1 MINIDKWQEIFHTLK
16 KNKSRTFLTAFG
28 VFWGIFMLIIMLGA
42 GRGLQHAVY
51 DDMGDYATNSA
62 FLWGEQTSMAYKGY
76 PKGRNIRFNNSDIQ
90 AIRENVPD
98 IDILAPRI
106 YHWKRVGENIVVR
119 GLKTGDYNIFGDFPD
134 FNRIDPVT
142 IIKGRYINDFD
153 IKYRRKVAV
162 IGKTVYDE
170 MFENDEEPLN
180 EYLRIQGVYYKVVG
194 VFQSKHTGGWGDWQN
209 QVIEVPLTTLQ
220 QAYNYGN
227 EIGWFGMVADAG
239 ISISGVQRDVMTLL
253 KERHNIHPDDDLAFG
268 NDNLE
273 EEFKKINGL
282 FLAISVIIWFV
293 GIGTLIAGI
302 VGVSNIMLVIVRE
315 RIKEIGIQ
323 RALGATPR
331 KIIGQI
337 LTESVFL
344 TFVAGQAGLVFATFI
359 LEVLNKTVFAS
370 GANNDVMFTNP
381 EIDFGIAM
389 TAIVILVIAGLL
401 AGRIPAK
408 HAIKIKPIDA
418 LRFEL

>member
-16 KNKSRTFLTAFG
+16 KNKSRTLLTAFG
-28 VFWGIFMLIIMLGA
+28 VFWGIFMLVIMLGA

-51 DDMGDYATNSA
+51 DNMGDYATNSA
-62 FLWGEQTSMAYKGY
+62 FLWGEQTSLAYKGY
-76 PKGRNIRFNNSDIQ
+76 PKGRPIRFNNSDIQ
-90 AIRENVPD
+90 AIRDNVPK

-106 YHWKRVGENIVVR
+106 YHWKRVGDNIVVR
-119 GLKTGDYNIFGDFPD
+119 GLKAKNYTIFGDMPD

-153 IKYRRKVAV
+153 VKYKRKVIV
-162 IGKTVYDE
+162 IGKTVYEE
-170 MFENDEEPLN
+170 MFEKGEDPIN
-180 EYLRIQGVYYKVVG
+180 EYIRIQGVYYKVVG
-194 VFQSKHTGGWGDWQN
+194 VFDSKHQGGWGDWQN
-209 QVIEVPLTTLQ
+209 TVIEIPLTTLQ

-227 EIGWFGMVADAG
+227 EIGWFGMVAKPG
-239 ISISGVQRDVMTLL
+239 ISISGVQKDVMNIL
-253 KERHNIHPDDDLAFG
+253 KERHSIHPDDDLAFG
-268 NDNLE
+268 NDNVE

-282 FLAISVIIWFV
+282 FLAIAVVIWFV
-293 GIGTLIAGI
+293 GIGTLIAGV

-315 RIKEIGIQ
+315 RVKEIGIQ
-323 RALGATPR
+323 RALGASPR

-370 GANNDVMFTNP
+370 GATKDVMFTNP
-381 EIDFGIAM
+381 EIDFRIAFI
-389 TAIVILVIAGLL
+389 AIIILVFAGLI

-408 HAIKIKPIDA
+408 RAIKIKPIDA

>member
-1 MINIDKWQEIFHTLK
+1 M
-16 KNKSRTFLTAFG
+16 
-28 VFWGIFMLIIMLGA
+28 
-42 GRGLQHAVY
+42 
-51 DDMGDYATNSA
+51 
-62 FLWGEQTSMAYKGY
+62 
-76 PKGRNIRFNNSDIQ
+76 
-90 AIRENVPD
+90 
-98 IDILAPRI
+98 
-106 YHWKRVGENIVVR
+106 
-119 GLKTGDYNIFGDFPD
+119 
-134 FNRIDPVT
+134 
-142 IIKGRYINDFD
+142 
-153 IKYRRKVAV
+153 
-162 IGKTVYDE
+162 YDE